1 MFIGIVLYSKKKN
14 DDDKKWYSFREAL
27 KREVMQMIAFGF
39 IVYFLM
45 FFLNEAVS
53 INVVELL
60 KLSKWW
66 KIIFGIWII
75 VHIISGKELYDKLN
89 FNDFLRE
96 VKNGNHS
103 YTTPVNI
110 FMNIIERYNAN
121 YVIQA
126 EKLGILKSL
135 TPISLLPLIAGYI
148 LEGKNIEVNWNW
160 YTIAFFTIL
169 VLYLYNLWKCYK
181 NMKFW
186 KLQMVEIQ
194 NELRDIQ
201 CKEDIEGII

>member
-1 MFIGIVLYSKKKN
+1 
-14 DDDKKWYSFREAL
+14 
-27 KREVMQMIAFGF
+27 
-39 IVYFLM
+39 
-45 FFLNEAVS
+45 
-53 INVVELL
+53 
-60 KLSKWW
+60 
-66 KIIFGIWII
+66 
-75 VHIISGKELYDKLN
+75 
-89 FNDFLRE
+89 
-96 VKNGNHS
+96 
-103 YTTPVNI
+103 
-110 FMNIIERYNAN
+110 MNIIERYNAN